1 MQFRRRFLNAWTAVI
16 LLVMGFLVIPY
27 LSAKLTHGIAG
38 VLSVALGNTVTALS
52 IGGILLYVIHNPQS
66 SAGRFLNLRLIRHI
80 GVISYSLYLW
90 QQLFTGD
97 PAHMRPYVYLCMLIA
112 AELSFWLIEKPVMR
126 LRTRLNL

>member
-1 MQFRRRFLNAWTAVI
+1 MV
-16 LLVMGFLVIPY
+16 
-27 LSAKLTHGIAG
+27 
-38 VLSVALGNTVTALS
+38 
-52 IGGILLYVIHNPQS
+52 
-66 SAGRFLNLRLIRHI
+66 RHL

-97 PAHMRPYVYLCMLIA
+97 PAHMRPYVYLWMLIA